1 VGRRAKVNEDGVA
14 GAIERI
20 EERGER
26 VSDKKI
32 RAELGMGSMETIM
45 HLRRG
50 LRAKKNADDL
60 RQPDLHSQLPL
71 VVTPT
76 NKKDFMAR
84 ILVAEKR
91 AAEAEERATSAEA
104 ALQRLSDGMKN
115 SDQFSAWVLG
125 FLGEQSL
132 ENSLSRLFLCF
143 GLEDDPVFRLAS
155 SPRNAPGGEYIPMEN
170 FDPRI
175 EGRQYEGSVAMM
187 SVA

>member
-1 VGRRAKVNEDGVA
+1 MGRRAKVNEDGVA

-32 RAELGMGSMETIM
+32 RAELGMGSMKTIM

-50 LRAKKNADDL
+50 LRAKKNSDDL
-60 RQPDLHSQLPL
+60 RQPDLHPQRSL

-84 ILVAEKR
+84 ISVAEKH
-91 AAEAEERATSAEA
+91 AAEAEERAAAAEA
-104 ALQRLSDGMKN
+104 ALQCLNEGMKN

-125 FLGEQSL
+125 FLGEKSL
-132 ENSLSRLFLCF
+132 EHSLLRLFLCS
-143 GLEDDPVFRLAS
+143 GLEDDPVFKLVS

-170 FDPRI
+170 FDPKI
-175 EGRQYEGSVAMM
+175 EERQYECSD
-187 SVA
+187 